1 MMNRALKTFLILGG
15 IMLAGTYAA
24 KTLLVPRGFR
34 NNNPGNIRHNPANQW
49 KGMTG
54 QDSDGFVQFSD
65 ARYGIRAIGKII
77 DSYKRR
83 GVVMIRHIIEEWAPR
98 SENETDDYIAH
109 VQLETGWQSYHI
121 PMRETGDYL
130 ALIKIMI
137 EHENGEQ
144 PYSDDYIKEALAIA

>member
-1 MMNRALKTFLILGG
+1 MSSAIRTFLMLGG
-15 IMLAGTYAA
+15 LVTIGAYGVYKM
-24 KTLLVPRGFR
+24 KVPRGFR

-65 ARYGIRAIGKII
+65 TRYGIRAMGKII

-83 GVVMIRHIIEEWAPR
+83 GIVMVRHIIEEWAPR
-98 SENETDDYIAH
+98 SENDTDDYIAH
-109 VQLETGWQSYHI
+109 VQLETGWQSYHV
-121 PMRETGDYL
+121 PMREAGDYL

-137 EHENGEQ
+137 EHENGDQ